1 MFTPMSERTDEELME
16 ALQAGDDLALTR
28 LMERWEVP
36 TKRFLLRLV
45 GNLAEAEDLAQDVF
59 VRIYQKRAS
68 YRKGAR
74 FTAWLF
80 TIAAN
85 QARNRLRWW
94 KRRPLIALHEW
105 VSEGGDRED
114 ESASTSTLEHSEAV
128 ASRIASVQR
137 AIMEL
142 PLDER
147 TALVLFEYEDKS
159 MTEIASIVGGTPK
172 AVENR
177 LYRARKA
184 LSKILISKLD
194 RA

>member
-1 MFTPMSERTDEELME
+1 MSERTDEELME

-45 GNLAEAEDLAQDVF
+45 GNLAEAEDIAQDVF

-105 VSEGGDRED
+105 IGKGGDSED
-114 ESASTSTLEHSEAV
+114 ASASASTIEQTESA
-128 ASRIASVQR
+128 ASRIATVRR

-159 MTEIASIVGGTPK
+159 MAEIASIMGGTPK

-184 LSKILISKLD
+184 LAQTLLSEID
-194 RA
+194 RG